1 MPIKPENRARYP
13 KDWKAIVE
21 QVRERSGDKCEGSPD
36 FPDCRRPNGWLLN
49 KRTGELTDDGVA
61 AEAWE
66 LADGD
71 KVSRIVLTTAHL
83 DHVPENC
90 DLSNLRHWCQRCHLN
105 YDAEHHARTAYA
117 TRMAAANTLDL
128 FAAGQ
133 KETEG

>member
-36 FPDCRRPNGWLLN
+36 FPDCRAANGLPHPE
-49 KRTGELTDDGVA
+49 TGS
-61 AEAWE
+61 
-66 LADGD
+66 
-71 KVSRIVLTTAHL
+71 KVVLTTAHL

-105 YDAEHHARTAYA
+105 YDAEHHAHTAYA
-117 TRMAAANTLDL
+117 SRKASANTHDMFQQEEELVR
-128 FAAGQ
+128 AASSIGG
-133 KETEG
+133 KLK